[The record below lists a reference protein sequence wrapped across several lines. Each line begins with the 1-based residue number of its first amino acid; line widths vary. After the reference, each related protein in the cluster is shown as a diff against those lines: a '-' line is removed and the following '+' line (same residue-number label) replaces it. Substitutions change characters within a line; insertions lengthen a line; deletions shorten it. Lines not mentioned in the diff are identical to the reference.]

1 MQQRRDFY
9 PQMALDSATQLGLS
23 TDSTRTGDTMTDRT
37 GWDERNKPNNDKAD
51 PAGIMTP
58 ALREALDALEREFE
72 KMMKDR
78 KG

>member
-1 MQQRRDFY
+1 
-9 PQMALDSATQLGLS
+9 MALDSATQLGLVP
-23 TDSTRTGDTMTDRT
+23 DSTRTGDTMTDRT
-37 GWDERNKPNNDKAD
+37 GWDERNKPQHDNSKAD

-72 KMMKDR
+72 KMMKER